1 MTTTSQSVELN
12 SDIVA
17 CQELAQKHFGI
28 PELRPLQKQALA
40 AILEKPG
47 GVLAT
52 MPTGSGKTLL
62 YALPALLFQE
72 EHVLV
77 VCPLISLMRDQVRR
91 LESASITCALFTSD
105 QSDRDRA
112 QNLELLTA
120 RRARVIFASPERLM
134 LPSFV
139 RMLLKLKIALAV
151 VDEAHCVVTWGPSFR
166 PEYAELK
173 RIMQTLQAPRILAI
187 TATASRA
194 GRATIREKVFPN
206 NMDFQ
211 EVVAPPLRENI
222 VVECVRARTEQEK
235 WEHLV
240 AAVCAAQAKRTIVYF
255 PRRNLCTEASVALR
269 KHGLLAMPY
278 HAGLSRDERLSVE
291 TYAHES
297 KERVVICATQAF
309 GMGIDLAGVTLV
321 VVFGFPSSVE
331 EFMQMIGR
339 AGRGGERSRALLLW
353 TGADPKKR
361 YFQFESSFPPV
372 KTLSE
377 YINDLDRVFP
387 IPPSKRI
394 VSNAIIATAIRI
406 PKDKLEQR
414 LPGIFTALRMLGAL
428 DLPMTNE
435 PYLTIKLA
443 PNRSTQDL
451 LLALPATPTRR
462 ARLLGK
468 ICEINGMEWRKQE
481 GAESCHP
488 ISPLLD
494 SARLIWPQCEEIL
507 SYYAQKGDLTWTLSP
522 ATDLQEKWILKG
534 STENAR
540 AALHKYEKTRSDFLD
555 SLSELERLATQTHC
569 RLRSIPTFFGDGRRQ
584 SQKKCMQCDLCLASS

>member
-1 MTTTSQSVELN
+1 MTTTSQSVDFN
-12 SDIVA
+12 SDIAA
-17 CQELAQKHFGI
+17 CQELAKKHFGI
-28 PELRPLQKQALA
+28 PDLRPLQKQALA

-91 LESASITCALFTSD
+91 LESANITCALFTSD
-105 QSDRDRA
+105 QSEQSRA
-112 QNLELLTA
+112 QNLELLVT

-139 RMLLKLKIALAV
+139 RMLLKLKLALAV

-206 NMDFQ
+206 DLSFQ
-211 EVVAPPLRENI
+211 KVIAPPLRENI
-222 VVECVRARTEQEK
+222 IVECLRSRTEQEK
-235 WEHLV
+235 WEHLIN
-240 AAVCAAQAKRTIVYF
+240 AIKQAQAKRTIVYF
-255 PRRNLCTEASVALR
+255 SRRNLCAEAAVALR
-269 KHGLLAMPY
+269 KHGLVAMPY
-278 HAGLSRDERLSVE
+278 HAGLTRDERISVE

-361 YFQFESSFPPV
+361 YFQFESSFPSV

-377 YINDLDRVFP
+377 YIADLERVFP

-394 VSNAIIATAIRI
+394 VSNEIIANSIRI
-406 PKDKLEQR
+406 PEAKLEQR

-428 DLPMTNE
+428 DLPMPNE

-443 PNRSTQDL
+443 TKCSAQDL
-451 LLALPATPTRR
+451 LLALPSTPTRR
-462 ARLLGK
+462 ERLLSK
-468 ICEINGMEWRKQE
+468 ICDINGMEWRKQE

-488 ISPLLD
+488 VTPLLD
-494 SARLIWPQCEEIL
+494 SARLSWPQCEEIL
-507 SYYAQKGDLTWTLSP
+507 SYYVQKGFLTWTLSSAP
-522 ATDLQEKWILKG
+522 DLQQKWILKG
-534 STENAR
+534 SAENAR
-540 AALHKYEKTRSDFLD
+540 TALHKYERTRADFLD

-569 RLRSIPTFFGDGRRQ
+569 RLRNIPAFFGDGRLQ
-584 SQKKCMQCDLCLASS
+584 NPKKCMQCDLCLASS